1 MLNEVVAKSTL
12 APLILRLA
20 LAVIFIYHG
29 WVKVS
34 EPGSEWGAAWAVSA
48 REREEK
54 MPDDVKRRIE
64 NLPNETTEKKHQ
76 VEDALATA
84 YLEESRNRQH
94 PAALTFFGVQF
105 LVAWGELLGGAA
117 MLLGFLTRWAALG
130 LVIIQIGAIATVT
143 YGKGFSAGG
152 GAGYEYNVALI
163 GMCLALMLTGGG
175 RLSVDQLLFARR
187 RAPAQQPAP
196 PPAMPPA
203 QQPAAPAAV

>member
-29 WVKVS
+29 WVKVTES
-34 EPGSEWGAAWAVSA
+34 GNEWGAAWASSA

-54 MPDDVKRRIE
+54 LPDDLKRRIE
-64 NLPNETTEKKHQ
+64 NLPNETKEKRLQ
-76 VEDALATA
+76 VEDALATG
-84 YLEESRNRQH
+84 YREESRNRRL

-105 LVAWGELLGGAA
+105 LVAWGELVGGVA

-143 YGKGFSAGG
+143 YARGFSAAG
-152 GAGYEYNVALI
+152 GAGYEYNLALV
-163 GMCLALMLTGGG
+163 GMCLALLLTGGG
-175 RLSVDQLLFARR
+175 RPSVDRLLFARR
-187 RAPAQQPAP
+187 PATARQPAP
-196 PPAMPPA
+196 PPA
-203 QQPAAPAAV
+203 APAAV